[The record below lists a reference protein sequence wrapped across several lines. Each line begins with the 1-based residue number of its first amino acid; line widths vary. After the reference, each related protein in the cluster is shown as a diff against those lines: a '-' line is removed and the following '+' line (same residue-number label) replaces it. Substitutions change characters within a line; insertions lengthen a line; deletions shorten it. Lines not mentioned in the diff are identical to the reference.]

1 MLFRVFRTLS
11 MQPLVERNPTFSY
24 GLALSEQRKVLLG
37 GIFQKIL
44 SNEIRKVRFCIA
56 FNTGFF

>member
-24 GLALSEQRKVLLG
+24 GLTLSEQRKVLLG
-37 GIFQKIL
+37 SIFQKIL
-44 SNEIRKVRFCIA
+44 SNEILKVRSCMA
-56 FNTGFF
+56 FDTGLF